1 MATGGGE
8 KVWTW
13 KKPLP
18 PSKATLRKVFE
29 NTSDLSVLC
38 SWLSIPDDKRDVD
51 SAVEY
56 YVQSTD
62 PMKMRKMIFIWTDWR
77 HSSSRLIDG
86 VCRAPSRSIPQSTPP
101 HTSLYCHIWRLGEDY
116 LATLQ
121 YQMPGLL
128 SSVRSSVIVI
138 KSLLRLGSTTLSI
151 IMIPA
156 GKTYPSSL

>member
-86 VCRAPSRSIPQSTPP
+86 VCRAPSRYGYNREHNTASQLY
-101 HTSLYCHIWRLGEDY
+101 TSGYIETHHSMSCVYIMLTCGRLDFVK
-116 LATLQ
+116 
-121 YQMPGLL
+121 L
-128 SSVRSSVIVI
+128 S
-138 KSLLRLGSTTLSI
+138 
-151 IMIPA
+151 
-156 GKTYPSSL
+156 